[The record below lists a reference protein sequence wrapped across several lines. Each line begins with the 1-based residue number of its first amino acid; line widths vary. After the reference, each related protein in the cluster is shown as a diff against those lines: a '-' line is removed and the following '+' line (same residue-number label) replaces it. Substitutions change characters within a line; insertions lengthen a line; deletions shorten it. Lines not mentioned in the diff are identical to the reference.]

1 MQSLQPR
8 QPGIER
14 GQGRQDHLSTKDA
27 KEREGKT
34 SIRE

>member
-1 MQSLQPR
+1 VIGLES
-8 QPGIER
+8 
-14 GQGRQDHLSTKDA
+14 DFTVKDA